1 MKPNLINIKT
11 AEVIFAN
18 QEKGGNLLY
27 ERIAVEGIMWTLLT
41 ACMQSGKTGAAI
53 HLCERIESLACG

>member
-27 ERIAVEGIMWTLLT
+27 ER
-41 ACMQSGKTGAAI
+41 
-53 HLCERIESLACG
+53 RF